1 MTTKET
7 PSIAMMFWYLD

>member
-7 PSIAMMFWYLD
+7 QSIAMMFWYLD